1 MSRGRPNISEQL
13 VLDYVE
19 CKPDRILDL
28 QLDAG
33 PLAEY
38 ARRQGQRPPRLPS
51 VIQRMREKGRLH
63 TLQRGRYLV
72 CEEPSPQLRLDAL
85 DPLADAILRRL
96 NVDYYISWHSAL
108 WHHGLIDQQSRSI
121 LVAVTRRKRPARIRM
136 WKVRFVTVAERKF
149 FGRERIEDFDWPIWM
164 ATVEK
169 ALIDSFDRHV
179 LAGAMPVVANALR
192 RAWQDNLL
200 DPDRLVADSIRFGG
214 PTLNRRLGFFMELFG
229 IPGWEPL
236 ALRVGRKYAVPLAP
250 GFEPTEPQPVN
261 SRWRVYEDPTII
273 GAAEELK

>member
-19 CKPDRILDL
+19 HKPDRFLDL

-38 ARRQGQRPPRLPS
+38 ARRQGQRPPRLS
-51 VIQRMREKGRLH
+51 GVIQRMRKKGRVH

-72 CEEPSPQLRLDAL
+72 YKKSRPQLQLDAL
-85 DPLADAILRRL
+85 DPVADAILRRL
-96 NVDYYISWHSAL
+96 NMDYYISWHSAL
-108 WHHGLIDQQSRSI
+108 WHHGLIDQQSRRI
-121 LVAVTRRKRPARIRM
+121 LVAVTRRKRSARIRM
-136 WKVRFVTVAERKF
+136 WEVRFVTVVKRKF
-149 FGRERIEDFDWPIWM
+149 FGCEQIEDFDWPIWM

-179 LAGAMPVVANALR
+179 LVGPMPVVANALR

-200 DPDRLVADSIRFGG
+200 DPDRLVAESIRFGS

-236 ALRVGRKYAVPLAP
+236 TLRVGRKYAAPLAP
-250 GFEPTEPQPVN
+250 GFEPAKPQPVN
-261 SRWRVYEDPTII
+261 PRWRVYEDPTII